1 MRSLLLSLTA
11 GLASAVATADE
22 VPWTW
27 DASKRTEPVPS
38 SAVSSAVASLA
49 ARNVVAAESAASS
62 GLDAWS
68 YSSALLSGQ
77 NVDASPR
84 GAVILIR

>member
-1 MRSLLLSLTA
+1 MRSLLLSLTV
-11 GLASAVATADE
+11 GLAAAVLADE
-22 VPWTW
+22 VPWKW

-38 SAVSSAVASLA
+38 SAVSSAVTSLA

-68 YSSALLSGQ
+68 YSSALLRGQ